1 MPTPRMTIDSL
12 PAKAVP
18 EDDDK
23 VVLQDSGI
31 TKHTTIG
38 GLLTSAR
45 TGINDHVA
53 DPVDAHDAS
62 AISATSSGHGIDGAT
77 VQAQLAQL
85 ADAIAAGG
93 GGSGGGGGVIGS
105 VWLRWSGTQE
115 EYDALGTYRSDTLY
129 AINDAPPPATP
140 LTEPRAVTAFAG

>member
-115 EYDALGTYRSDTLY
+115 EYGPRHLPFRHPLRHQRRPATSDT
-129 AINDAPPPATP
+129 AHRAT
-140 LTEPRAVTAFAG
+140 RCD